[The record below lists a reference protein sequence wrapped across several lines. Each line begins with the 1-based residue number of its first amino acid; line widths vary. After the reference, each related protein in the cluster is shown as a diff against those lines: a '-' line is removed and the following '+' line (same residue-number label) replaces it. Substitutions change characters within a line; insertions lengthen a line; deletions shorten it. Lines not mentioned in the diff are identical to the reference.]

1 MLQEV
6 GRRSRRQRRTGHHF
20 RDAGGATPQNPSEK
34 TENEYPFPNSHFEEA
49 VSIRRRIESPPRPSV
64 THFGADTTKR
74 QYRIKMPQKKM
85 TSKKVCGT
93 RDSAGERVHH
103 RDG

>member
-20 RDAGGATPQNPSEK
+20 RDAGGATPQNGSKK

-49 VSIRRRIESPPRPSV
+49 VSTDRMRYLMRLGD
-64 THFGADTTKR
+64 GADTTKR

-85 TSKKVCGT
+85 TPKKVRGT
-93 RDSAGERVHH
+93 RRRGASECTTAT
-103 RDG
+103 